1 MASLLRWKDKYVKEK
16 LQGLSC
22 SSSASTSI
30 VVASGRAIDRHSP
43 RLRDPHRRLPPSVP
57 RPSGS
62 PYYGSPAGNTKDS
75 SSFSSL
81 KQQKQL
87 HHHHDDGKDK
97 RKKKSAEGAAA
108 AGGGSSTP
116 SERKKN
122 KKKQAVAQLQLVSP
136 ASSSR
141 FLLNSSRLMMQSD
154 DDITVVDSLPPL
166 PSSPRRPSF
175 IDDDDI
181 TAAGPDDSLPPLPSP
196 RPAFIDED
204 KLPGRGDGTS
214 SRPFVPAWPQLEAPP
229 VELFAEPSAGASSS
243 SSSLSSSETG
253 RRAAGGDKTAMTR
266 SCSTRSGQH
275 QVVVLRVSLHC
286 KGCAGKVKKH
296 ISKMEGVSSFDID
309 IATKKVTVVGDVT
322 PLGVL
327 NSINKVKS
335 AQFWPDQSL
344 SSLSTPL
351 RASAS
356 F

>member
-1 MASLLRWKDKYVKEK
+1 MASLLRWKDKYVKE
-16 LQGLSC
+16 GLSC
-22 SSSASTSI
+22 SSSASTSV

-43 RLRDPHRRLPPSVP
+43 RLRDPHRRLPPSLP
-57 RPSGS
+57 RPPGS
-62 PYYGSPAGNTKDS
+62 PYYNSTASTTKDS
-75 SSFSSL
+75 SSSL
-81 KQQKQL
+81 KQHKQL

-97 RKKKSAEGAAA
+97 RKKKSSAEGAAA
-108 AGGGSSTP
+108 GGGGSSTP
-116 SERKKN
+116 SEHKKN
-122 KKKQAVAQLQLVSP
+122 KKKQAVAQLQQVSP

-154 DDITVVDSLPPL
+154 DDITVVDSMPPL
-166 PSSPRRPSF
+166 PSSLRPAF
-175 IDDDDI
+175 IEDEI
-181 TAAGPDDSLPPLPSP
+181 TVADSLPPLPSP

-204 KLPGRGDGTS
+204 MFPGRGDGT

-229 VELFAEPSAGASSS
+229 VELFAEASAGASSS
-243 SSSLSSSETG
+243 SSSLSSSDTG
-253 RRAAGGDKTAMTR
+253 ARAAAGDKTAMMR
-266 SCSTRSGQH
+266 SCSTRTGQH

-327 NSINKVKS
+327 NSISKVKS
-335 AQFWPDQSL
+335 AQFWPDHSL
-344 SSLSTPL
+344 SSLSSPP